1 MTWLFQDSVFMM
13 PHLGVLSTVY
23 RDAAWNVFDKDCLV
37 RLGTVIAPKG
47 TASQGAQVMTVKM
60 EMPDGAIVEESVG
73 FGEIKRIP
81 LPEGKEVDAVVEPAR
96 GFDIGEEPG
105 HSATAKIMG
114 GVGGVILDGR
124 GRPLQLP
131 SDDDERRALIREWF
145 AALDMYP
152 EEMIVKLL

>member
-1 MTWLFQDSVFMM
+1 
-13 PHLGVLSTVY
+13 HLGVLSTVY

-37 RLGTVIAPKG
+37 RLGTVIAPRG

-60 EMPDGAIVEESVG
+60 EMPDGATIEESVG

-81 LPEGKEVDAVVEPAR
+81 LSEGKEVDAVIEPAR
-96 GFDIGEEPG
+96 GFDVGKEPG
-105 HSATAKIMG
+105 HRVTAKIMG
-114 GVGGVILDGR
+114 GVSGVILDGR

-145 AALDMYP
+145 AALGMYP
-152 EEMIVKLL
+152 EEMIKKLF